1 MREQLK
7 ALLEAGGG
15 SVCGGFKDMT
25 TGPGP
30 QDLDRVSEGGA
41 SQNEAERDRGD
52 PDRWP
57 EAGRH

>member
-1 MREQLK
+1 M
-7 ALLEAGGG
+7 
-15 SVCGGFKDMT
+15 CGGFKDMT